1 MLKNPFTPV
10 FGGKPQFFFGR
21 RDILARFDRAMID
34 PGSEDRA
41 LFITG
46 TRGSG
51 KTALLEQLSR
61 AAQKKGRKVIDL
73 SSENTVEI
81 LVRNLIRHSEETKTL
96 NPQASVSIFGTGA
109 SLGAGSVA
117 KTTTYTTADLQMIF
131 LDACAHIQGG
141 LLITIDEVQK
151 VSEADLTAICD
162 AFQMASRKGYDVM
175 IAVAGLPFSHAQTIQ
190 YKGCT
195 YLRRAA
201 HDEIGLFSR
210 EETEESLREAFARVS
225 GMEVVDGALHDLVA
239 ASYGHPYLMQLLGYH
254 LVLICDSRST
264 SNIYVVKS
272 EDVQDSIAGAVESY
286 ERRAL
291 DPMLD
296 ELTVAEHD
304 YLKAMSSAM
313 GDRSMVKSAEIAE
326 KMGKTSAGLSR
337 QRDSLLRLGI
347 IAAPAHGFVMF
358 AIPLL
363 RQYVLK
369 DPPARRNIIRALD
382 WGV

>member
-41 LFITG
+41 MFITG

-51 KTALLEQLSR
+51 KTALLEQFSR
-61 AAQKKGRKVIDL
+61 TAQKKGRKVIDL
-73 SSENTVEI
+73 SSENTVEL

-96 NPQASVSIFGTGA
+96 SPQASVSIFGTGA

-131 LDACAHIQGG
+131 LDACARIQGG
-141 LLITIDEVQK
+141 LLVTIDEVQK

-175 IAVAGLPFSHAQTIQ
+175 LAVAGLPFSHAQTIQ
-190 YKGCT
+190 YQGCT

-210 EETEESLREAFARVS
+210 EETEESFREAFAKV
-225 GMEVVDGALHDLVA
+225 
-239 ASYGHPYLMQLLGYH
+239 
-254 LVLICDSRST
+254 
-264 SNIYVVKS
+264 
-272 EDVQDSIAGAVESY
+272 
-286 ERRAL
+286 
-291 DPMLD
+291 
-296 ELTVAEHD
+296 
-304 YLKAMSSAM
+304 
-313 GDRSMVKSAEIAE
+313 
-326 KMGKTSAGLSR
+326 AGLE
-337 QRDSLLRLGI
+337 
-347 IAAPAHGFVMF
+347 VE
-358 AIPLL
+358 
-363 RQYVLK
+363 V
-369 DPPARRNIIRALD
+369 
-382 WGV
+382 W